1 MTRNRVVAAAGLV
14 VAALLAIAAT
24 SRFGAAQPAPQTLSE
39 PYRVE
44 MVNADPYK
52 VQRALNSLA
61 GQGWYFVSSVNRND
75 GKVLL
80 IFRHAQ

>member
-1 MTRNRVVAAAGLV
+1 MTRTRLAAAGLV
-14 VAALLAIAAT
+14 VATLIMIGAT
-24 SRFGAAQPAPQTLSE
+24 SRFGSAQPAPPPPPSE

-44 MVNADPYK
+44 MVTADPYK

-61 GQGWYFVSSVNRND
+61 GQGWFFVSSVPRND